1 MSSQQGRGALDRQ
14 ELWEEYE
21 RWQGVVP
28 SSIAFDALWK
38 LTVYRKAL
46 FLSDMAWNDC
56 TRLYKN
62 KRTVSLADQLYRAIG
77 SISANISEGYS
88 RCTGRDRARFFEYAL
103 GSAREG
109 RGWYFKGRH
118 TLGYELAQHRSEQ
131 LAEVI
136 SMLLAII
143 PRQRTNGIRE
153 EPAIYKTEGD
163 SEEKVERIA

>member
-1 MSSQQGRGALDRQ
+1 MDND
-14 ELWEEYE
+14 ELWGEYE

-28 SSIAFDALWK
+28 SSITLDALWK
-38 LTVYRKAL
+38 MTMYRKAL
-46 FLSDMAWNDC
+46 FLGDVAWSDG
-56 TRLYKN
+56 TRLRKN
-62 KRTVSLADQLYRAIG
+62 ARTVSLADQLYRAIG
-77 SISANISEGYS
+77 SISANIAEGYS
-88 RCTGRDRARFFEYAL
+88 RGTGRDRARFFEYAL

-109 RGWYFKGRH
+109 RDWYFKARH

-136 SMLLAII
+136 SMLVAII

-153 EPAIYKTEGD
+153 ESALYQVQGD